1 MVDRTIQIIYDPMQN
16 KWSHRWLIIKNT
28 LLGRHWHVNV
38 DIDGL
43 KQEIMK
49 KEQEIAR
56 AASFSWP
63 MTPPQNG
70 TGQAPR
76 F

>member
-38 DIDGL
+38 SIDVL
-43 KQEIMK
+43 QQEINR
-49 KEQEIAR
+49 KEQELANV
-56 AASFSWP
+56 AAQYWP
-63 MTPPQNG
+63 SPNMG
-70 TGQAPR
+70 TGKPPK